1 MSYITRVPN
10 KILRDFV
17 SKQHRKMLK
26 ESIDD
31 AKKIIY
37 FWECKNT
44 CKYENR
50 LDQWWVFT
58 LIGLLIMFSLPLWST
73 LPIPAG
79 LTISVLLLVI
89 PLSGIFTIICLIQLV
104 INISEVIFT
113 HKDGDLNKLASEIF
127 YAKIFNEAK
136 SNMLPILDEFLS
148 VAEER
153 GKVTTTLHSFDAA
166 ILAHINIP
174 KLYEQ
179 RHIFYAVLEYPRFTT
194 QAIIL
199 NKQEDTNLD
208 NLFDA
213 FTEKSK
219 INRWLEDLVCI
230 PSNKKNVLFYWIS
243 NLDPKMTHRKIIL

>member
-1 MSYITRVPN
+1 MSYITQVPN
-10 KILRDFV
+10 KILKDFV

-26 ESIDD
+26 ESLSD

-58 LIGLLIMFSLPLWST
+58 LLGLLLMFLLPISST
-73 LPIPAG
+73 LPTPPS
-79 LTISVLLLVI
+79 LVISVLISIVV
-89 PLSGIFTIICLIQLV
+89 LSGIFTIICLIHLIQD
-104 INISEVIFT
+104 IIAEIFKC
-113 HKDGDLNKLASEIF
+113 KDEDLHKLASEIF

-136 SNMLPILDEFLS
+136 SNMLPILEEFLS
-148 VAEER
+148 IARER
-153 GKVTTTLHSFDAA
+153 SQVTTTLCSFDAA

-179 RHIFYAVLEYPRFTT
+179 RHVFYAALEYPRFTT

-199 NKQEDTNLD
+199 NKQGDANLD

-213 FTEKSK
+213 FTEKAK
-219 INRWLEDLVCI
+219 INRWLEDLVYI